1 MYQKLFRTILILLVL
16 LAVDTFA
23 QGYMPNFNQR
33 DNEYRLLGLKRAK
46 DAYEVAR
53 ADYNRQNQLFEKDLI
68 TALELE
74 QARRQYSDAEVN
86 YQQSLLAVLFEE
98 QYVSVSEAVKYQSD
112 DGQKH
117 VRLTLVNA
125 SGGTAEFQKL
135 LHIEDELFRSLQP
148 DVIPNVYVS
157 IMNNDGAI
165 ISRPYEA
172 KLLQLRYGAPQQL
185 DFMLLQDLDAVTIF
199 IYYANGTQRTM
210 KVFLEKDATVNKVAV
225 QSEQFSQEVELGTSS
240 SFDLTLEL
248 FSGVSNT
255 FSLEVVNLPSQISR
269 FFKDPQGQVRLSQVK
284 FTQSNRTKRAALEIS
299 LPDRPSD
306 EVVMDV
312 PIPFY
317 VVVLPR
323 AQARELGDLQTRQWT
338 EDELKEMN
346 VGYVRL
352 ELLPRGKGEL
362 QVRSP
367 QLYHAIKADETAEM
381 YVDLL
386 NEGSHRLNNIEVR
399 IDLPLGWTKSVSPT
413 MVPSLDINEEARMA
427 LTFTPPEDVAVG
439 KYQIRIRTSGLSNNE
454 PVTSEDKTVTVE
466 IKADTNV
473 FGTILIVLLVIGL
486 VGGIVGYGIR
496 LSRR

>member
-1 MYQKLFRTILILLVL
+1 MYHKVTNTILILLALFTADV
-16 LAVDTFA
+16 FA
-23 QGYMPNFNQR
+23 QGYAPNFNQR

-46 DAYEVAR
+46 EAYDVAR
-53 ADYNRQNQLFEKDLI
+53 ADYDRQKQLFDKSLI
-68 TALELE
+68 TALDLE
-74 QARRQYSDAEVN
+74 QVRRLYSDAEVN

-98 QYVSVSEAVKYQSD
+98 QYVSVSEAVKYHSA
-112 DGQKH
+112 DGLKH

-125 SGGTAEFQKL
+125 SGGTAEFEKL
-135 LHIEDELFRSLQP
+135 LKIEDELFRTLQP
-148 DVIPNVYVS
+148 DVIPNVYAS
-157 IMNNDGAI
+157 IMNDEGAI

-172 KLLQLRYGAPQQL
+172 KLTQLRYGEPQQI
-185 DFMLLQDLDAVTIF
+185 DFILLQDLDAVTIF
-199 IYYANGTQRTM
+199 LYYANGTTRTM

-225 QSEQFSQEVELGTSS
+225 QSEQFSQEVELGTSA

-255 FSLEVVNLPSQISR
+255 FSLEVVNLPSQIGR

-299 LPDRPSD
+299 LPDRPSED
-306 EVVMDV
+306 VAMDV

-317 VVVLPR
+317 VLVLPR
-323 AQARELGDLQTRQWT
+323 EQATELGDLHSRQWT
-338 EDELKEMN
+338 EAELTEMK

-367 QLYHAIKADETAEM
+367 QLYHAIGADETAEM

-386 NEGSHRLNNIEVR
+386 NEGSHQLNNIEVK
-399 IDLPLGWTKSVSPT
+399 IDLPLGWTKTVSPA
-413 MVPSLDINEEARMA
+413 MVPSLGISEEARMA
-427 LTFTPPEDVAVG
+427 LTFTPPEDIAVG
-439 KYQIRIRTSGLSNNE
+439 KYQMRIRTSGLSNNE
-454 PVTSEDKTVTVE
+454 PVTADDKTVTVE
-466 IKADTNV
+466 IKAETNV
-473 FGTILIVLLVIGL
+473 FGTILIVLLVVSL